1 MLSRAHLTS
10 YSWCLPPPHLSPL
23 ISRTISVVLMT
34 ASSSTQQ
41 DFITT
46 SLPFFLFWDMALPRR
61 QKTALGAI
69 FALGFLLCIIGIVRF
84 WYIYKVFFV
93 SYDVTC

>member
-1 MLSRAHLTS
+1 
-10 YSWCLPPPHLSPL
+10 
-23 ISRTISVVLMT
+23 
-34 ASSSTQQ
+34 
-41 DFITT
+41 
-46 SLPFFLFWDMALPRR
+46 MALPRR

-69 FALGFLLCIIGIVRF
+69 FALGFSLCIIGIVRF